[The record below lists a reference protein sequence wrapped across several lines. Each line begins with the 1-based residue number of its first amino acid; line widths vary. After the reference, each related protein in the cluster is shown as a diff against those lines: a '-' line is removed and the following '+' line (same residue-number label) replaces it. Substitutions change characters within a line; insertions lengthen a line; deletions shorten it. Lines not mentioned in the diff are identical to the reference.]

1 MVPNGAV
8 EADASKVDASPAPPL
23 VTWND
28 AVGAWSGEKA
38 IPTGKVPTGIGAPT
52 CSTQL

>member
-1 MVPNGAV
+1 VI
-8 EADASKVDASPAPPL
+8 
-23 VTWND
+23 WND

-52 CSTQL
+52 LFDPVVIGLTVLDPALAE